1 MRACACVLCNA
12 PLSDRFCIVCRA
24 TAAGEKAALKH
35 KHEVQLLLELLQRS
49 KSELESCVAS
59 LSRTQAAGT
68 HQGYFCSAAPSQQHR
83 LSVPFS
89 PHSSPNTSPS
99 LSPVRSPI
107 RVARVRPWYQGGGG
121 AGKVSPY
128 TSPNSSPPRTASGDV
143 IEDIMTISPPLI
155 RQANP
160 HSTIHDVIEG
170 SDTEGG
176 GGGGGGAKVVE
187 KGNNGGGGGST
198 VAATQQPRGPRSGP
212 LNLRKLSHPAPIP
225 STGGQES
232 SKDGGGG
239 GGQMAA
245 RQQES
250 SRAGTSRHKG
260 PAKTRRSKAFGL
272 NDK

>member
-1 MRACACVLCNA
+1 MGEERPMARVCALLCDS
-12 PLSDRFCIVCRA
+12 LSDRFCIVCRA

-107 RVARVRPWYQGGGG
+107 RVARVRPWYQGG

-155 RQANP
+155 RQANL
-160 HSTIHDVIEG
+160 IV
-170 SDTEGG
+170 
-176 GGGGGGAKVVE
+176 
-187 KGNNGGGGGST
+187 
-198 VAATQQPRGPRSGP
+198 
-212 LNLRKLSHPAPIP
+212 LY
-225 STGGQES
+225 
-232 SKDGGGG
+232 
-239 GGQMAA
+239 MM
-245 RQQES
+245 
-250 SRAGTSRHKG
+250 
-260 PAKTRRSKAFGL
+260 
-272 NDK
+272 

>member
-1 MRACACVLCNA
+1 M
-12 PLSDRFCIVCRA
+12 
-24 TAAGEKAALKH
+24 
-35 KHEVQLLLELLQRS
+35 
-49 KSELESCVAS
+49 ESCVAS

-107 RVARVRPWYQGGGG
+107 RVARVRPWYQG

-176 GGGGGGAKVVE
+176 GGGGAAKAE
-187 KGNNGGGGGST
+187 KGNNGGGST

-232 SKDGGGG
+232 SKDGVG